1 MKATKITKIS
11 KSELKRLQES
21 LKSVCMIYSDFQNT
35 KRRESFGK
43 SMFERLNNSL
53 LTSETWYRYS
63 DITDNCIV
71 YKGAQ
76 WGGKWGNFYKAIYF
90 RNGEFHF
97 GSGFSNKQ
105 ILL

>member
-1 MKATKITKIS
+1 MKTLTKKQIKN
-11 KSELKRLQES
+11 LNES
-21 LKSVCMIYSDFQNT
+21 LLSVCLIYSDFTNN

-43 SMFERLNNSL
+43 SMFNRLISQIKHNELQENQ
-53 LTSETWYRYS
+53 
-63 DITDNCIV
+63 IV

-90 RNGEFHF
+90 RGGQFYF

-105 ILL
+105 ILA